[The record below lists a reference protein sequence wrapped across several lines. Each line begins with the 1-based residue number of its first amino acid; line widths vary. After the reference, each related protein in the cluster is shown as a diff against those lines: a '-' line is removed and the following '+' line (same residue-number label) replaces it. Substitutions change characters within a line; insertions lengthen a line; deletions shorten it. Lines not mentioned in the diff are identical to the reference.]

1 MSTLNAFDYESD
13 GEGVR
18 VFASRRPL
26 FAGCRTDD
34 ELRSHITRLKRELD
48 ELAMAIKIAKQNQ
61 YPLINSNKRRF
72 R

>member
-1 MSTLNAFDYESD
+1 MPSVMRATEKAYGF
-13 GEGVR
+13 
-18 VFASRRPL
+18 FASRRPH

-34 ELRSHITRLKRELD
+34 ELCSNIDRLKRELD

-61 YPLINSNKRRF
+61 YPLINNNKRRF